1 MPKNTDNFYS
11 VKAILDANR
20 NALMLL
26 DLRFSVW
33 TLGIAAGTF
42 LAALYGMNLK
52 NFIEESDLG
61 FWGISGISAAASVFV
76 IMYGVG
82 RLRRVQRVS
91 MWGGAHSAPAPASR
105 MMLGTA
111 PQDATLKELQA
122 ELRNEERSGMWGL
135 GWKTVAQAER
145 IRRLNEKVKEQSHH
159 PQGPLWAKAYASR
172 QMARKEPDAQ

>member
-1 MPKNTDNFYS
+1 
-11 VKAILDANR
+11 
-20 NALMLL
+20 MLL
-26 DLRFSVW
+26 DLKFSIG
-33 TLGIAAGTF
+33 TLGLATGTLF
-42 LAALYGMNLK
+42 SALYGMNLK

-91 MWGGAHSAPAPASR
+91 MWGAHSAPAPASR

-122 ELRNEERSGMWGL
+122 ELRNEERSGLWGL
-135 GWKTVAQAER
+135 GRKTVAQAER
-145 IRRLNEKVKEQSHH
+145 IRRLNERVKEQSHH
-159 PQGPLWAKAYASR
+159 PQGPLWAKTYASR
-172 QMARKEPDAQ
+172 QMPRKEPETQ